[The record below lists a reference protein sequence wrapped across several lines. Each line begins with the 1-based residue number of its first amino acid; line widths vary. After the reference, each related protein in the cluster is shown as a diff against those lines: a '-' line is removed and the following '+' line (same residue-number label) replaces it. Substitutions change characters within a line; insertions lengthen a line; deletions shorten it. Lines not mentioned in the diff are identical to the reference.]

1 LVRIAL
7 ISEHA
12 SPLAAI
18 GGVDAGGQN
27 VHVAE
32 LATGLVRL
40 RHDVTVFTRR
50 DSSGPERVTTVAG
63 YDVVH
68 VPAGPPRPLPKD
80 DLWAHMPE
88 FAAGLSQR
96 LDPRPPDV
104 LHAHFWM
111 SAWAANQVRGRLQ
124 VPMLITFHALG
135 TVKRRYQGAADTSP
149 AERIAVETEVGRV
162 ADQILATCRDE
173 VIELIRLGIDRRKIS
188 IVPCGVDVERF
199 TPVAEHEPEPAHG
212 VERRFEHRLVSI
224 GRLVRRKGFDTII
237 DAMPR
242 LQDAELL
249 IAGGQEVNT
258 CPEPERDRLRA
269 LARQRRVA
277 RRVRLIG
284 QVPHQEMPALLRS
297 AEVVICAP
305 WYEPFGIV
313 PLEAMACGVP
323 VVASTVGGLQDT
335 VVDSVTGVLVP
346 PGDPVA
352 LAEAVRSLLDDPV
365 RRGELGRA
373 GRERVRLRYTW
384 SQVAASTANVYA
396 QVVQANAA
404 SPSAIAPA

>member
-1 LVRIAL
+1 VLVQIAL

-32 LATGLVRL
+32 LAAGLARL
-40 RHDVTVFTRR
+40 RHNVTVFTRR
-50 DSSGPERVTTVAG
+50 DSSGPERVTTLAG

-68 VPAGPPRPLPKD
+68 VPAGPPRPLAKD

-88 FAAGLSQR
+88 FAAGLWQR
-96 LDPRPPDV
+96 LDPDPPDL

-111 SAWAANQVRGRLQ
+111 SAWAAAEVSRQLQ
-124 VPMLITFHALG
+124 VPTLITFHALG
-135 TVKRRYQGAADTSP
+135 TVKQRYQGVADTSP
-149 AERIAVETEVGRV
+149 AERIAVETQVGRA

-188 IVPCGVDVERF
+188 IVPCGVDVEQF
-199 TPVAEHEPEPAHG
+199 TPAMEDDAVKVHRAA
-212 VERRFEHRLVSI
+212 RRCEHRLVSV

-237 DAMPR
+237 DAMPQ
-242 LQDAELL
+242 LPGAELV
-249 IAGGQEVNT
+249 IVGGQEDS
-258 CPEPERDRLRA
+258 PEPERDRLRA
-269 LARQRRVA
+269 LARRRRVA

-284 QVPHQEMPALLRS
+284 QVPHREMPAMLRS
-297 AEVVICAP
+297 ADVVICAP

-323 VVASTVGGLQDT
+323 VVASAVGGLQDT
-335 VVDSVTGVLVP
+335 VVDSVTGLLVP
-346 PGDPVA
+346 ARDPVA
-352 LAEAVRSLLDDPV
+352 LAEAVTSLIDDPV
-365 RRGELGRA
+365 RRREFGKA
-373 GRERVRLRYTW
+373 GRERAQLRYTW
-384 SQVAASTANVYA
+384 SRVAAATASVYV
-396 QVVQANAA
+396 QVVQANA
-404 SPSAIAPA
+404 SNPSAVTPA